1 MPSRQGTRDQGR
13 RAMFVRNA
21 KGKEEKVAREPP
33 SVVRLFALPFSRETT
48 MSILSFLRK
57 FNILAIEFPTGRERG
72 DVFLLPSFYLSPVH
86 FICAERKQ
94 MTLELFGIKS
104 NDEKLTRDSFSLR
117 LKNDCKQRFCKRWNE
132 F

>member
-57 FNILAIEFPTGRERG
+57 FNILAIEFPIREGREAMFFS
-72 DVFLLPSFYLSPVH
+72 FLLSTCLL
-86 FICAERKQ
+86 FI
-94 MTLELFGIKS
+94 LFVPKES
-104 NDEKLTRDSFSLR
+104 K
-117 LKNDCKQRFCKRWNE
+117 
-132 F
+132 